1 LGSPNA
7 IGDPGH
13 PLCNGNLRY
22 DRQFDPGA
30 AACAGGDAMS
40 RFDHIVTVSRNGVK
54 TITLN
59 RPEKRNALSPALLE
73 ELTEALHEAETCDCG
88 VVILTGAGP
97 SFCSGLDMEHLET
110 MNARTPQDHRR
121 DSENMA
127 RVLRTLYDF
136 PKPIIAAVNGPAIA
150 GGMALATIPD
160 FTLAVPESK
169 FGYTEVRV
177 GFVPAIVASFLIR
190 QVGELRTRELLLSGK
205 ILKAQEA
212 LHLGLVTQIV
222 EHDDLI
228 PSANALAQTLL
239 LNSPQ
244 AMRAVK
250 ELLAK
255 HAKRRLDEE
264 LADGIEANA
273 QQRSTEDFREGV
285 RAFLEH
291 RRAEWPS
298 MHAKV

>member
-1 LGSPNA
+1 MTHFNHVLTQSA
-7 IGDPGH
+7 
-13 PLCNGNLRY
+13 
-22 DRQFDPGA
+22 
-30 AACAGGDAMS
+30 
-40 RFDHIVTVSRNGVK
+40 NGVK

-59 RPEKRNALSPALLE
+59 RPEKRNALSPQVIE
-73 ELTEALHEAETCDCG
+73 ELTQALCEAETCDCG

-110 MNARTPQDHRR
+110 MNARTPAENRR

-160 FTLAVPESK
+160 FTLAVPEAK

-190 QVGELRTRELLLSGK
+190 QVGERRTRELLLSGK
-205 ILKAQEA
+205 ILKAGEA
-212 LHLGLVTQIV
+212 LNLGLVTQIV
-222 EHDDLI
+222 ERDDLM
-228 PSANALAQTLL
+228 PSANALAQMLL

-250 ELLAK
+250 RLLAK

-264 LADGIEANA
+264 LEDGVEANA
-273 QQRSTEDFREGV
+273 QQRSSEDFREGV
-285 RAFLEH
+285 KAFLEH
-291 RRAEWPS
+291 RRADWPS

>member
-1 LGSPNA
+1 MT
-7 IGDPGH
+7 
-13 PLCNGNLRY
+13 RY
-22 DRQFDPGA
+22 KYILTQSA
-30 AACAGGDAMS
+30 
-40 RFDHIVTVSRNGVK
+40 NGVK

-59 RPEKRNALSPALLE
+59 RPDKRNAMSPQLIE
-73 ELTEALHEAETCDCG
+73 ELTSALHEAETCDCG

-97 SFCSGLDMEHLET
+97 AFCSGLDMEHLET
-110 MNARTPQDHRR
+110 MNASTPQENRR

-127 RVLRTLYDF
+127 HVLRTLYDF
-136 PKPIIAAVNGPAIA
+136 PKPIISAVNGPAIA

-160 FTLAVPESK
+160 FTLAAPEAK

-205 ILKAQEA
+205 IMKAQEA
-212 LHLGLVTQIV
+212 LALGLVTQIV
-222 EHDDLI
+222 EHDDLM
-228 PSANALAQTLL
+228 PAANALAQSLL
-239 LNSPQ
+239 QNSPQ
-244 AMRAVK
+244 AMMAVK
-250 ELLAK
+250 RLLSK

-264 LADGIEANA
+264 LEDGVEANA
-273 QQRSTEDFREGV
+273 QQKSTEDFKEGV
-285 RAFLEH
+285 LAFIQH